1 MKNMVKDQFGFISG
15 RGISKYWGVSTQKV
29 EQSVVDPWVVKFAD
43 PYIPIR
49 KPNRYRVFTA
59 KDFTLSELDAA
70 IIGAY
75 FHANPMAFGS
85 YEPRL
90 YFRSANQKFDM
101 MVDTR
106 NKTITKSITLA
117 DKPERPTKEKA
128 KPELS
133 KAELLKAQQKQFD
146 DIISSLGNNDEK
158 NYNRGFAEGFALN
171 EIIARNLGQ
180 KSLKKLLKAVETRLN
195 QGN

>member
-1 MKNMVKDQFGFISG
+1 MKNMVKDEFGFISG

-29 EQSVVDPWVVKFAD
+29 EQSVIDPWVVKFAD
-43 PYIPIR
+43 PYIPAG
-49 KPNRYRVFTA
+49 KPNRYRVFVA

-75 FHANPMAFGS
+75 FHANPMSFGS

-90 YFRSANQKFDM
+90 YFRSANKKFDM

-117 DKPERPTKEKA
+117 AKPEKPTKESLGIN
-128 KPELS
+128 LS
-133 KAELLKAQQKQFD
+133 KADLLKTQQKQFD
-146 DIISSLGNNDEK
+146 EIISSLGNTEEK

-171 EIIARNLGQ
+171 EIITRNLGQ
-180 KSLKKLLKAVETRLN
+180 KSLKKLLKAVETRLQ

>member
-43 PYIPIR
+43 PYIPAG
-49 KPNRYRVFTA
+49 KPNRYRVFVA

-75 FHANPMAFGS
+75 FHSNPMQFAS

-90 YFRSANQKFDM
+90 YFRSANNKFDI

-106 NKTITKSITLA
+106 NKTITKAVTLA
-117 DKPERPTKEKA
+117 AKPERPTKEKVKSGA
-128 KPELS
+128 S

-146 DIISSLGNNDEK
+146 DIISSLGKDEEK

-171 EIIARNLGQ
+171 EIITRNLGQ
-180 KSLKKLLKAVETRLN
+180 KSLKKLLKAVETRLG

>member
-1 MKNMVKDQFGFISG
+1 MKNMVKDEFGFISG

-29 EQSVVDPWVVKFAD
+29 EQSVIDPWVVKFAD
-43 PYIPIR
+43 PYIPVG
-49 KPNRYRVFTA
+49 KPNRYRVFVA
-59 KDFTLSELDAA
+59 KDFTLSEQDAA

-75 FHANPMAFGS
+75 FHANPMSFGS

-117 DKPERPTKEKA
+117 AKPEKPTKESM
-128 KPELS
+128 EINIS
-133 KAELLKAQQKQFD
+133 KADLLKSQQKQFD
-146 DIISSLGNNDEK
+146 EIISSLGNEENKD
-158 NYNRGFAEGFALN
+158 YNRGFSEGFALN
-171 EIIARNLGQ
+171 EIISRRLGP
-180 KSLKKLLKAVETRLN
+180 KCLKEVLETIETRLN
-195 QGN
+195 KGN